1 MSIDAATCTNLIS
14 DIYDVAL
21 GRLRIEQVLGDL
33 ARLGGVGRA
42 AVIALAPS
50 GRKSIAAVSDFDASA
65 IDSYN
70 RDFHRLDTI
79 LPAGGAGPT
88 VFVPGT
94 TAAEAICPGYER
106 SDFFNAWA
114 RPNRAHQI
122 AFVTGGDPGAARS
135 SLLLIAPPDDRRFGA
150 PEQLELLRLA
160 APHFLRMT
168 QLVDRLAPA
177 PQEDAP
183 LLAVIERWPLGVVAL
198 DGQGSVSHVTR
209 RARALLAERDGL
221 DLSARGLAAR
231 QPEAQRRIEA
241 MIAGALRQRD
251 GTPDAPAPTVLVPRP
266 SCRPPYMVQAMAL
279 PARRGG
285 GNGACAVLVT
295 ILDPVR
301 GPRPRREAVRAVFG
315 LTPAEAE
322 VALRIFDGGGLAQAA
337 RETGIAVSTLRT
349 HLLHVFEKT
358 GVHRQ
363 ADLVRLL
370 AGLDPGPGD

>member
-1 MSIDAATCTNLIS
+1 
-14 DIYDVAL
+14 
-21 GRLRIEQVLGDL
+21 
-33 ARLGGVGRA
+33 
-42 AVIALAPS
+42 
-50 GRKSIAAVSDFDASA
+50 
-65 IDSYN
+65 
-70 RDFHRLDTI
+70 
-79 LPAGGAGPT
+79 
-88 VFVPGT
+88 
-94 TAAEAICPGYER
+94 
-106 SDFFNAWA
+106 
-114 RPNRAHQI
+114 
-122 AFVTGGDPGAARS
+122 
-135 SLLLIAPPDDRRFGA
+135 
-150 PEQLELLRLA
+150 LRLA

-168 QLVDRLAPA
+168 RLVDRLAPV

-183 LLAVIERWPLGVVAL
+183 LLAAL
-198 DGQGSVSHVTR
+198 DAQGSVTHVTR
-209 RARALLAERDGL
+209 RAQALLAERDGL
-221 DLSARGLAAR
+221 DLAARGLSAR
-231 QPEAQRRIEA
+231 QPAAQRRIEA
-241 MIAGALRQRD
+241 MIAGALRRRD

-266 SCRPPYMVQAMAL
+266 SCRPSYVVQAMAL

-285 GNGACAVLVT
+285 GTGTGTGACAVLVT

-370 AGLDPGPGD
+370 ASLAPEPGDQAGSARPLRTGGRPRPASGTPQAGPARPTPGKAIAFPGSLRPGRGISRRSSRTGARSHGPGGSRRGR